1 MNRREFLSTASLALA
16 ATSPAAEAKPISL
29 GFSLYGMKTLSLADG
44 VKACSQL
51 GYDSVELA
59 VMPGWPGEP
68 KLLSADV
75 RKDLRN
81 RLRDAR
87 LSLPAIMEN
96 CPLDSKDEHLDR
108 LKAAAELAHSLAPDA
123 PPLIETILGG
133 KPDQWEAVRD
143 KFAERLKN
151 WAKVAEREKIT
162 ICLKAHRFGA
172 ANRPAHVRWLL
183 DQVKSER
190 LKAVFDWSHF
200 EQRDMKLADTLK
212 ELLPVTRFVH
222 VKDTVLEKGQAKFVL
237 PGEGST
243 DYVALLEGLKED
255 GYTGSVCVEVSGMV
269 FGKKDYDPVAA
280 AKKCYAALAP
290 AFEKAG
296 IKRR

>member
-1 MNRREFLSTASLALA
+1 MNRREFLATTSLGLA
-16 ATSPAAEAKPISL
+16 ASSQAADAEPIAL

-44 VKACSQL
+44 VKACSQI

-68 KLLSADV
+68 KLLSADD
-75 RKDLRN
+75 RKDLRT
-81 RLRDAR
+81 RLKDAR

-96 CPLDSKDEHLDR
+96 CPLDGKDEYLDR
-108 LKAAAELAHSLAPDA
+108 LKAAAELGHALSPKE
-123 PPLIETILGG
+123 PPVIETILGG
-133 KPDQWEAVRD
+133 KPDQWEVVRNA
-143 KFAERLKN
+143 FADRLGK
-151 WAKVAEREKIT
+151 WAKLAEREKIT
-162 ICLKAHRFGA
+162 IGLKAHRFGTT
-172 ANRPAHVRWLL
+172 NRPEHVRWLL
-183 DQVKSER
+183 DQVKSDR
-190 LKAVFDWSHF
+190 LQAVYDWSHF

-222 VKDTVLEKGQAKFVL
+222 VKDTVMEKGQAKFVL

-243 DYVALLEGLKED
+243 DYIALLKGLKD
-255 GYTGSVCVEVSGMV
+255 AGYSGSVCVEVSGMV

-296 IKRR
+296 VRRG